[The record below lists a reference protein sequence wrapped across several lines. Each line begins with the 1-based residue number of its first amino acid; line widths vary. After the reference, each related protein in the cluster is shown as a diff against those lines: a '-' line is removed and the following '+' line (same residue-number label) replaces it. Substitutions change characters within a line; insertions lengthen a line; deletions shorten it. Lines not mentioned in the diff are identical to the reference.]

1 MVFNELNDL
10 VKTIK
15 NLNLDSI
22 LSKKTLM
29 KSVTIYSNLTTS
41 GLKDKSGASKKH
53 GVYIHYYNGNPL
65 YVGKAER
72 QSISIRQSQHLGAF
86 RNPKSIAE
94 RSGKKYRDFLNEN
107 KLESMKIDI
116 WYLDLSDYPK
126 CIIPMLELEIMD
138 YLNTPFNKEN
148 QNS

>member
-1 MVFNELNDL
+1 MFEELNATVNAIQNID
-10 VKTIK
+10 
-15 NLNLDSI
+15 LDSV
-22 LSKKTLM
+22 LSKQTFM
-29 KSVTIYSNLTTS
+29 KSVTLYNDLTTD
-41 GLKDKSGASKKH
+41 GIRDKSGASKKH
-53 GVYIHYYNGNPL
+53 GVYIHYYNDKPL

-107 KLESMKIDI
+107 NLKSIKIDI
-116 WYLDLSDYPK
+116 WYLDLSNYPK
-126 CIIPMLELEIMD
+126 CIIPMLELEIMN

-148 QNS
+148 QIS